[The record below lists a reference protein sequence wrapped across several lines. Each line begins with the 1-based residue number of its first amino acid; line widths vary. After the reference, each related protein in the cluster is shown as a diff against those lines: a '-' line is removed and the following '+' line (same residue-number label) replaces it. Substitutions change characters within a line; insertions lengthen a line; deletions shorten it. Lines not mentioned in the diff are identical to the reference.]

1 MRTRA
6 LLTTL
11 LAAAGA
17 AVPSLAYDPRSL
29 AGGRL
34 RVGGEASFALAA
46 DDRGFFNYTDYR
58 DSYLRMVRIGAAA
71 ELRLSRRLSLLGD
84 LRTENFRTVA
94 PYALYARVRPW
105 PQREVDV
112 QVGRIPPVFG
122 AFARRR
128 YGADNP
134 LIGLPQAYQY
144 LTSIRTDA
152 LPATA
157 DDLVRMRGE
166 GWLVRY
172 PLGNRVPAAGVP
184 LVASLRWDTGAQ
196 VRVGAEPFQLSAAV
210 TQGTLGQPL
219 FRDDNDGKQL
229 SARLAWLPAPGL
241 VLGAS
246 GARGAYLGRRALAAL
261 PAPLAGRDYRQVA
274 WGADAEYSRAYW
286 LVRSEVIWS
295 RWDMP
300 AVGTPLVR
308 SPLRARAA
316 MVEGRYKV
324 MPGAWIA
331 ARFDDLAFS
340 EIVASAGTITWE
352 APVRRFEIA
361 AGYAVHRYVH
371 LKAGWQRN
379 RRDGGVVHEQD
390 FLVGQVLLWF

>member
-11 LAAAGA
+11 LAVAAA
-17 AVPSLAYDPRSL
+17 DPAFSYDPHSL
-29 AGGRL
+29 FGGRL
-34 RVGGEASFALAA
+34 RVGGEASFTLAA
-46 DDRGFFNYTDYR
+46 RDRGFFNFTDYR
-58 DSYLRMVRIGAAA
+58 DSYLRMIRLGATG
-71 ELRLSRRLSLLGD
+71 ELRVGRRVSLLGD
-84 LRTENFRTVA
+84 LRTENFHNVA
-94 PYALYARVRPW
+94 PYALYARIRPW
-105 PQREVDV
+105 PERDIDV

-172 PLGNRVPAAGVP
+172 PLGNRVPDAGVP

-196 VRVGAEPFQLSAAV
+196 VRIGSEPLQLSAAI
-210 TQGTLGQPL
+210 TQGTLGQPR
-219 FRDDNDGKQL
+219 FRDDNGGKQL
-229 SARLAWLPAPGL
+229 SARVAWLPVPGL

-246 GARGAYLGRRALAAL
+246 GARGEYLGRAALDAL
-261 PAPLAGRDYRQVA
+261 PAPLAGRTYRQQA
-274 WGADAEYSRAYW
+274 WGADAEYSRDYW

-295 RWDMP
+295 QWDMP
-300 AVGTPLVR
+300 AVRAPLVEG
-308 SPLRARAA
+308 PLRARAL

-324 MPGAWIA
+324 APGAWLA
-331 ARFDDLAFS
+331 ARYDDLSFTD
-340 EIVASAGTITWE
+340 IRASAGPIAWE
-352 APVRRFEIA
+352 APVRRFEVA

-371 LKAGWQRN
+371 VKAGWQRN
-379 RRDGGVVHEQD
+379 RRDGGLVHAQD
-390 FLVGQVLLWF
+390 FLVGQVLLWY